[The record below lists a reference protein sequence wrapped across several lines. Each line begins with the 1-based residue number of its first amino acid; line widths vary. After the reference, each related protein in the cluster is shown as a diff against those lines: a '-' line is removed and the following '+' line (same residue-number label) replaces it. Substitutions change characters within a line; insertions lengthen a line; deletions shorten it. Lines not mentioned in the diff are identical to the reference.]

1 MVSWRMV
8 SNGSYESALAPFILF
23 CSCYLTICGYC
34 FAAAVADVTCVLK
47 PAAINSPPFPPTK
60 TALVRTMRCGASR
73 HSNMMEK
80 SGMQEGSVI
89 REHRKCGPDVWCYRW
104 RESGPSGNRVHRRIV
119 LGTAEQLRD
128 MSSARQMAIGL
139 AREINARDIRMAGT
153 SMTLV
158 QLADHY
164 CQRELGRSNARLS
177 YSTKRAYQGYLY
189 RWIVP
194 RWGDYLLPEIKA
206 VEVELWLK
214 HLERAPGTCCK
225 IRNMMSL
232 LFNHA
237 RRYDLLDRNPIQWVR
252 QSAKRR
258 SAPDVLTSNEVRIL
272 LAALKPRERILV
284 LLDVATGLR
293 QSELFALKW
302 KDVDFENRQLWVTRS
317 IVLQVVGSCK
327 TEASQKPVPLHDHLI
342 RALRSW
348 HRRTPYR
355 TPESWV
361 FASPQKRG
369 KAPYWGQQLLRH
381 HIRPAAKSVG
391 IARQIGWHTFR
402 RTYSTLLRATG
413 AELKVMQE
421 LMRHSTIRVTLDT
434 YTQAVTTEKRAA
446 QTAVVSLLI
455 DKKRGRR
462 A

>member
-1 MVSWRMV
+1 
-8 SNGSYESALAPFILF
+8 
-23 CSCYLTICGYC
+23 
-34 FAAAVADVTCVLK
+34 
-47 PAAINSPPFPPTK
+47 
-60 TALVRTMRCGASR
+60 
-73 HSNMMEK
+73 
-80 SGMQEGSVI
+80 MQEGSVI
-89 REHRKCGPDVWCYRW
+89 REQRKLGPDVWSYRW
-104 RESGPSGNRVHRRIV
+104 WESGPSGNRVHRRIV

-128 MSSARQMAIGL
+128 MVSARQMTAGL
-139 AREINARDIRMAGT
+139 IREINASDIRLAGI
-153 SMTLV
+153 SMTMA

-164 CQRELGRSNARLS
+164 QQRELGPSNGRITH
-177 YSTKRAYQGYLY
+177 STKKAYLGYLGK
-189 RWIVP
+189 WIVP
-194 RWGDYLLPEIKA
+194 RWGDYLLPNIKA

-214 HLERAPGTCCK
+214 SLQRAAGTCCK
-225 IRNMMSL
+225 VRNVMSV

-237 RRYDLLDRNPIQWVR
+237 RRYDLYDRNPIQWVR

-258 SAPDVLTSNEVRIL
+258 SAPDVLTSDEVRQL
-272 LAALKPRERILV
+272 LAALEPRERIMV

-302 KDVDFENRQLWVTRS
+302 KDVDFKNRQLWVTRS
-317 IVLQVVGSCK
+317 IVQQIVGRCK

-348 HRRTPYR
+348 YRTTPYR

-361 FASPQKRG
+361 FASPQNRG
-369 KAPYWGQQLLRH
+369 KKPYWGQELLRH
-381 HIRPAAKSVG
+381 HIRPASQRLG
-391 IARQIGWHTFR
+391 ITKRIGWHTFR

-446 QTAVVSLLI
+446 QSAVVSLLVT
-455 DKKRGRR
+455 KRTKEGSLGN
-462 A
+462 